1 MQGALSVATPRFGS
15 CGRFVMPWMLAIPL
29 YRNSRMKNV
38 RESRMRPNSSA
49 PLTDFGVLASGSV
62 RAARSRGHVA
72 TRAS

>member
-1 MQGALSVATPRFGS
+1 
-15 CGRFVMPWMLAIPL
+15 MPWMLAIPL